1 MSIRDE
7 EKLRLFTDEAL
18 GSAEDT
24 ADRINKETN
33 DEESRLLAEGE
44 HKILTEAYEKIQSE
58 LKNIRRD
65 NSRELSRETMIKRRE
80 LLLYREEIMQNVF
93 DAAREKIEQFTASKE
108 YGNYL
113 VKLATNV
120 LSKQSASFTLFLSP
134 RDLRYKYAILEG
146 LAGQKHKARRN
157 PLLLRVPRHIHKRHP
172 RRRPR
177 PPEGVLH
184 KPPRSRNVRR
194 R

>member
-80 LLLYREEIMQNVF
+80 LLLGLGIDHPILVVIDRRHICEHQLHIDPGNPPQQVIPLPMEVGTHSTLHPPRTAQTAN
-93 DAAREKIEQFTASKE
+93 ARSHSI
-108 YGNYL
+108 GR
-113 VKLATNV
+113 
-120 LSKQSASFTLFLSP
+120 SP
-134 RDLRYKYAILEG
+134 RVSSRPVPFINLIEFIKSAV
-146 LAGQKHKARRN
+146 
-157 PLLLRVPRHIHKRHP
+157 PLTDNTVTTNFKSCAAVSCHKR
-172 RRRPR
+172 
-177 PPEGVLH
+177 
-184 KPPRSRNVRR
+184 
-194 R
+194 